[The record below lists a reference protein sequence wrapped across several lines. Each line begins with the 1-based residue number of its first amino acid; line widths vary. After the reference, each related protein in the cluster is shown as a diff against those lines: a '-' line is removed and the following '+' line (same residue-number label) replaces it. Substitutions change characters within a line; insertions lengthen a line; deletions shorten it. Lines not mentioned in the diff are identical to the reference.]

1 MRTPPATAP
10 PPSPADPHA
19 WGHRSAD
26 PNADP
31 ESVPSQTIPCHPV
44 PSRTSC
50 TVCGGTPAATAGPL
64 CARCRAVVDIEVA
77 VTPRRV
83 HSRPVDPGGPKTGKE

>member
-19 WGHRSAD
+19 WGHRNAD
-26 PNADP
+26 PNP
-31 ESVPSQTIPCHPV
+31 VPSQTIPCQLV

-50 TVCGGTPAATAGPL
+50 TVCGGTPAAAAGPL